1 MVGPGTGHPLLG
13 PTGNAAGAVEAA
25 VLAQAGAAFEQTL
38 EALVLC
44 QGASDAKG
52 VLLQQ
57 LRAERAELR
66 QRLAALRAGSGP
78 GQELPGL
85 LKEELQRLQEERLAA
100 EEARLQAEAERVE
113 LGLERQRLEGERTR
127 WKGVQTPS
135 LGPPS
140 IAGTDEEIGGSTG
153 STSGPRGSNASGPI
167 EDVVLD
173 YRNLDRRK
181 VEHDDERR
189 KLQVWEDQLETER
202 RRLFDERGR
211 LDLDLLQ
218 IREERRDLVQER
230 WEIEE
235 MRRAN
240 SEGHARLLE
249 ELSRINARQK
259 ALEQERVRVLEER
272 QRTQEQREALE
283 QERKD
288 MRAEHDKLL
297 QERERWE
304 RERLLLQEE
313 SARCEKERRKVMEE
327 KASLLR
333 ERGQLER
340 AMQLAEGARQLHEAQ
355 RTSPGTGLC
364 VAPGRTFTAD
374 STSGASDQRSQ
385 ATPCQTPLRRSET
398 PPSSMCPTPPAC
410 STPPATPA
418 AGTAT
423 PRSGRATPTE
433 QGRDSWAGDS
443 TSTSKSAVQV
453 LGTHGEAAAL
463 AFAGGQHR
471 SCARRTTVG
480 FKNPQPPTFSALAE
494 MQNADTVSQRS
505 GMTGRS
511 SETPPNTP
519 PHTPLL
525 GRPGECSSSQAK
537 SSDSAE
543 SGELAASEGRPPLPP
558 QRPPPRVPQIM
569 ISQAVR
575 PSPGL
580 AVQPAPSPGAASGS
594 PVAALTSGGGAAGGS
609 PMAAMTLGG
618 GSCPSSYPWQV
629 QTRGPDEC
637 GMPPWMAAAIGPG
650 AMSPRLYPAVG
661 ACASPGSQSPASGR
675 GHPLQPQRNAMPA
688 SFLANLGTWGQRPPQ
703 R

>member
-1 MVGPGTGHPLLG
+1 M
-13 PTGNAAGAVEAA
+13 
-25 VLAQAGAAFEQTL
+25 LAQAGAAFEQTL

-66 QRLAALRAGSGP
+66 QRLAALRAGNGP

-127 WKGVQTPS
+127 WKGVRTPS

-153 STSGPRGSNASGPI
+153 STTGPRGSNASGPI
-167 EDVVLD
+167 EDVAAAAEMKPCATPLSPTWQVD
-173 YRNLDRRK
+173 
-181 VEHDDERR
+181 HDNERR
-189 KLQVWEDQLETER
+189 KLQVWEDQLEAER

-218 IREERRDLVQER
+218 IREERRDLAQER

-235 MRRAN
+235 MRRAT

-272 QRTQEQREALE
+272 QRTQEQRETLE

-288 MRAEHDKLL
+288 VRVEHDKLL

-304 RERLLLQEE
+304 HERLLLQEE
-313 SARCEKERRKVMEE
+313 GARCEKERRKAMEE

-340 AMQLAEGARQLHEAQ
+340 AKQLAEGARQLHEAQ
-355 RTSPGTGLC
+355 LTSPGTGLC
-364 VAPGRTFTAD
+364 VAPGRTFTVD
-374 STSGASDQRSQ
+374 SASGASADNDQRSLG
-385 ATPCQTPLRRSET
+385 TPCQTPLRRSET
-398 PPSSMCPTPPAC
+398 PPTTPPSC
-410 STPPATPA
+410 STPPTTPA
-418 AGTAT
+418 A
-423 PRSGRATPTE
+423 GRATPTE
-433 QGRDSWAGDS
+433 EGRSK
-443 TSTSKSAVQV
+443 SKSAVQV
-453 LGTHGEAAAL
+453 MGTHGEAAAL

-471 SCARRTTVG
+471 SCGRRTTVG

-494 MQNADTVSQRS
+494 MQNADTASQRS
-505 GMTGRS
+505 GFTGRS
-511 SETPPNTP
+511 SETPLNTP
-519 PHTPLL
+519 PHTPPHTPPL
-525 GRPGECSSSQAK
+525 GRAGEGYGSQAR

-543 SGELAASEGRPPLPP
+543 SGELAASEGRPPRPP
-558 QRPPPRVPQIM
+558 QRPPPGVPQIM

-575 PSPGL
+575 QSPGL
-580 AVQPAPSPGAASGS
+580 GVQPAPSP
-594 PVAALTSGGGAAGGS
+594 GAAGGS
-609 PMAAMTLGG
+609 PMAAMTSGG
-618 GSCPSSYPWQV
+618 GSSPSSYLPWQA
-629 QTRGPDEC
+629 QTRGPDAY

-650 AMSPRLYPAVG
+650 AMSPRLYPALG
-661 ACASPGSQSPASGR
+661 ACASPGSQSPGSGR
-675 GHPLQPQRNAMPA
+675 GHASQPQRNAMPA
-688 SFLANLGTWGQRPPQ
+688 SFLANLGTWGQRPPH